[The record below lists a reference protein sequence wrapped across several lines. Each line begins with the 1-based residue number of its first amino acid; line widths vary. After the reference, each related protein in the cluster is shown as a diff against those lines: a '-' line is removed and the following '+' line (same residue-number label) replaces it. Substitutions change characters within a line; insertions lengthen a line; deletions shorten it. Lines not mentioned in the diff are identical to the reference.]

1 MSEKQQDSIPQHAPF
16 IAALRYG
23 GSGLI
28 VVTVVSSIIS
38 YLAAGSRG
46 LWGALIGAALGGA
59 FIIATVLVMYL
70 MRNAPPTTTG
80 GVLMGSWLVKLIVA
94 IGVMAVL
101 RGMDFY
107 NNVSLV
113 LTIVATLIVMLTV
126 ETMAI
131 VRTRVPYV
139 EPRTSDDAEDKS

>member
-16 IAALRYG
+16 VAALRYG
-23 GSGLI
+23 GAGLA
-28 VVTVVSSIIS
+28 VVAVVSSIIS
-38 YLAAGSRG
+38 YLADGTRG
-46 LWGALIGAALGGA
+46 LWGALIGAALGGS

-80 GVLMGSWLVKLIVA
+80 GVLMGSWLVKLLIA

-107 NNVSLV
+107 NNISLV
-113 LTIVATLIVMLTV
+113 LTIVATLIVMLSV

-139 EPRTSDDAEDKS
+139 EPAGPTDG

>member
-1 MSEKQQDSIPQHAPF
+1 MSEKQQDLIPQHAPF
-16 IAALRYG
+16 VAALRYG
-23 GSGLI
+23 GAGLI
-28 VVTVVSSIIS
+28 AVAVISSIIS
-38 YLAAGSRG
+38 YLAAGSKG
-46 LWGALIGAALGGA
+46 LWGALLGAAVGGA

-80 GVLMGSWLVKLIVA
+80 GVLMGSWLVKLLVA

-107 NNVSLV
+107 NDKALV
-113 LTIVATLIVMLTV
+113 LTIVATMIVMLTV

-139 EPRTSDDAEDKS
+139 EPETTKDTHG

>member
-1 MSEKQQDSIPQHAPF
+1 MSEKQQDPIPQHAPF
-16 IAALRYG
+16 VAALRYG
-23 GSGLI
+23 GAGLI
-28 VVTVVSSIIS
+28 AVAVVSSVIS
-38 YLAAGSRG
+38 YLAAGSKG
-46 LWGALIGAALGGA
+46 LWGALIGAAVGGA

-80 GVLMGSWLVKLIVA
+80 GVLMGSWLLKLLVA

-107 NNVSLV
+107 NDKALV
-113 LTIVATLIVMLTV
+113 LTIVATMIVMLTV

-139 EPRTSDDAEDKS
+139 EAEASKDTHS